1 MRRVIVSLPVAIL
14 ALLLLACP
22 TQDGPSQN
30 EPVNGDPTAEVY
42 VAGFYSEGTYD
53 VPCYWVNVEEFPQE
67 LPIGAG
73 DGRATDIWVQDG
85 TVYVSG
91 YYEASLS
98 SAERTAAYWADGSR
112 VDLTSAGV
120 DATATGIAASSD
132 EMVIPGTLYDTQNT
146 PVYWRVPAPTSPAE
160 DLRQPLRAAAAGAAA
175 AGVNLRGSEAL
186 VVGYYEPATT
196 PEAKLWRDAVGSD
209 ATEEDLA
216 LGEICEV
223 YAVDVAPDGT
233 AYALGIVFESVGSG
247 YEPGSS
253 VWTITTGGSVTV
265 SELYRETG
273 NWTNALGVDP
283 EDGVVYVAGY
293 YETAME
299 NPCYWRDGVLHDIP
313 AEGKAMDVDAT
324 GSTVHAVGIAVT
336 NGMERRAFVYDG
348 TDVVELHGSSESQA
362 VAVFVDG

>member
-1 MRRVIVSLPVAIL
+1 M
-14 ALLLLACP
+14 
-22 TQDGPSQN
+22 
-30 EPVNGDPTAEVY
+30 
-42 VAGFYSEGTYD
+42 
-53 VPCYWVNVEEFPQE
+53 
-67 LPIGAG
+67 
-73 DGRATDIWVQDG
+73 
-85 TVYVSG
+85 
-91 YYEASLS
+91 
-98 SAERTAAYWADGSR
+98 ADGSR

-132 EMVIPGTLYDTQNT
+132 EVVISGTLYDTQNT
-146 PVYWRVPAPTSPAE
+146 PVYWRVPAPTSPVE
-160 DLRQPLRAAAAGAAA
+160 DSRQPLRAAAAGATA

-223 YAVDVAPDGT
+223 YAVDVASDGT
-233 AYALGIVFESVGSG
+233 AYAVGIVFESVGAG

-265 SELYRETG
+265 LELYRETG
-273 NWTNALGVDP
+273 NWTNASGVDL

-293 YETAME
+293 YRTTVD
-299 NPCYWRDGVLHDIP
+299 NPVYWRDAVLHDIP
-313 AEGKAMDVDAT
+313 VDGRATDVDAT
-324 GSTVHAVGIAVT
+324 DSTVHTVGFAVT
-336 NGMERRAFVYDG
+336 NGTDRRAFVYDG
-348 TDVVELHGSSESQA
+348 TDVVELHGSSESEA